1 MYQLDNNYVNVSVYD
16 IYLALE
22 YFEKNNIE
30 DTILKK
36 HLEQCIDEFEFN
48 ECEYVKIK
56 NNEPIIRFI
65 LDVYKS
71 ELNLQMIQNS
81 LFWAIINIDTSKKFK
96 LEFLYK
102 VFISKKLKMLN
113 IWDDKLEND
122 VLLDL
127 LKDNCELYSYIIFT
141 QNIDDYMED
150 VECKEQI
157 EQKLAKYLKNR

>member
-1 MYQLDNNYVNVSVYD
+1 MTGVQTCALP
-16 IYLALE
+16 IY
-22 YFEKNNIE
+22 
-30 DTILKK
+30 
-36 HLEQCIDEFEFN
+36 
-48 ECEYVKIK
+48 
-56 NNEPIIRFI
+56 
-65 LDVYKS
+65 VYKS